1 MEHDLIFIG
10 DSITKGTYT
19 AKGEPAPLSVADP
32 NFATLLAARF
42 GMPDMINYGR
52 NGISYSSLSPV
63 ESQFSLARMCEGF
76 DTARN
81 IFLLAGTNDF
91 GTSVPLGCA
100 DDRGDVSFYGATDLV
115 FSVMRAKNPN
125 AAIFVVLPIPR
136 VQTENS
142 LGLTLDAYRNALAEV
157 AARHGFFIIDGRGLP
172 IDPTDPAARER
183 LLLDG
188 THPSPEG
195 HALMAELIAAQAEEL
210 LCREK

>member
-1 MEHDLIFIG
+1 MEHELIFIG

-19 AKGEPAPLSVADP
+19 AEGEPAPLSVADP

-42 GMPDMINYGR
+42 KMPDMINYGR

-63 ESQFSLARMCEGF
+63 EAQFALARVCEDF
-76 DTARN
+76 ETAQN

-91 GTSVPLGCA
+91 GTSVPLGCE
-100 DDRGDVSFYGATDLV
+100 DDCGDVSFYGATDLV
-115 FSVMRAKNPN
+115 FSVMRKKNPN

-136 VQTENS
+136 VQVENT
-142 LGLTLDAYRNALAEV
+142 LGLTLDAYREALAEV
-157 AARHGFFIIDGRGLP
+157 AARHGFFIIDGSKLP
-172 IDPTDPAARER
+172 IDPQDADARNR

-195 HALMAELIAAQAEEL
+195 HAMMAEMIASQAEER
-210 LCREK
+210 LCR